1 MWGGQ
6 TGSQYLGSGRDR
18 PWVTWQ
24 VRGPQL
30 MCLHNA
36 KYDPNYNRNHNVHD
50 ISPLKQEEEQVPGD
64 EVRNSRVW
72 TSCSW
77 KQEQL

>member
-1 MWGGQ
+1 
-6 TGSQYLGSGRDR
+6 
-18 PWVTWQ
+18 
-24 VRGPQL
+24 

-36 KYDPNYNRNHNVHD
+36 KYDPNYNRNHNVHG
-50 ISPLKQEEEQVPGD
+50 ISPLNQEEEQVPGD